1 MSTTALL
8 ARLTGQLPVGFRTCK
23 QESSQRQTTRLTFKE
38 KYAKLFL
45 SKRESLPQIICFC
58 CRPNCIIS
66 KTNGWD
72 CMHAESRRSRFAA
85 IESLCCNSLYMCSAT
100 IASRGSRIQLPAG
113 LWQSVPRRSQR
124 TPEGHRYC
132 NRSVCRVYQYA

>member
-8 ARLTGQLPVGFRTCK
+8 ARLTGQLPIGFRTCK
-23 QESSQRQTTRLTFKE
+23 QGEFTTSNNSINVQGTVCKTVSVQARKSVTNHLLLLQTQLHNFEDERLG
-38 KYAKLFL
+38 L
-45 SKRESLPQIICFC
+45 
-58 CRPNCIIS
+58 
-66 KTNGWD
+66 
-72 CMHAESRRSRFAA
+72 HAWRSRFAA

-100 IASRGSRIQLPAG
+100 VASRGSRIQLPAR

-132 NRSVCRVYQYA
+132 NRSVCRVYRYA